1 MTRTPSILFSIA
13 PLLIAIASRQLSA
26 AESAEHSASLAITLV
41 DEATGQ
47 PLPRGWATLYPSNET
62 RSYRNEI
69 RPAKEQGDRLL
80 RFAAPPGEY
89 KIHAEQ
95 RAASLDG
102 PQFDAIDAPESI
114 SLEAGDDREL
124 TIKLRPRPLTPQ
136 EIDDRAPMM
145 AIGRV
150 TNDRGEPLADVKVRV
165 ATGWGTLLGG
175 GTTRT
180 TRI

>member
-1 MTRTPSILFSIA
+1 MPRTLSTLFSIA
-13 PLLIAIASRQLSA
+13 PLLIAIASRQLSV
-26 AESAEHSASLAITLV
+26 AESAEHSALLAITLV

-102 PQFDAIDAPESI
+102 PQF
-114 SLEAGDDREL
+114 
-124 TIKLRPRPLTPQ
+124 
-136 EIDDRAPMM
+136 
-145 AIGRV
+145 
-150 TNDRGEPLADVKVRV
+150 
-165 ATGWGTLLGG
+165 
-175 GTTRT
+175 
-180 TRI
+180 